1 MAASRPF
8 PGRSLAAGLIAFAL
22 FLPACGLAP
31 LPVSGPVPEPEA
43 ASLAAGAALA
53 PEAGNRAAAP
63 PLYFLTGRVAALAPG
78 AEAPALPDLLSASLP
93 TPLPVPPADPARIA
107 DVPPPQL
114 GQPLG
119 GQRHLCGFDLTP
131 ALALALRSLAAGD
144 PDQTLAALSASDRDP
159 DNPAA
164 LSWQA
169 ALLRARAELSRG
181 RPDLAEDA
189 AQRAA
194 TLEAGLT
201 GSDLLARAV
210 RAEIRFQA
218 GDLPR
223 AMADAWSV
231 AQALGTWTLPPGAP
245 AQAMDDPR
253 IGAAVLAQIQ
263 ASSTLGGALLA
274 LGRAAE
280 ANAWLDAAS
289 RMENVLFSLGT
300 RAETWA
306 GYPLTP
312 DLLAQRGLTLA
323 CLGAARMTQ
332 GLESESSFALA
343 EHFFHAAQVT
353 AGPPLAAAFRA
364 RGLFLSGK
372 DEAAEQAALTARALA
387 EGWDMMGLS
396 WRLDTLRG
404 QALARAGRE
413 SEAAEALRRAQ
424 RLADRLAGAVAP
436 SAATARLGLDSR
448 SLTLALSRLDESR
461 DDWDFLFQ
469 DAERGRARSVADRL
483 TLRRVGVGRQ
493 TEAVD
498 RLRAMDREIIAE
510 RQRKMAGAGAAG
522 SRERDLLYEREA
534 LLSALRGQDPELAD
548 LLGAQVLDLDAAKGS
563 LPLDATL
570 VFVLPVVPDEPL
582 RALFITD
589 DFIQLRQLPCTGS
602 ELSARLKEF
611 AALRADR
618 SQAGAQRA
626 VLDGLKAD
634 LGLDTWGRTSALFV
648 VPGGDVRLVP
658 WGALDLPFPVAVL
671 PSGGWLAR
679 QTLSL
684 SPDPKFTLLADPDT
698 AGLAPRLPNARA
710 EAQALAQAV
719 GGRALSGAQATEEA
733 LRALPAD
740 GSQVALL
747 SAWVLPDPVNP
758 LRTAVLLT
766 REGRAAPLSAERLLE
781 HPVGARVV
789 ALTASQTGLGLS
801 GGLLAR
807 TPAGM
812 DALERG
818 FFLGGASTVLSTLWP
833 VEDGASAFFV
843 SAFATALR
851 ASTPGEAWLSA
862 RDAARKAGYAP
873 AEYGAFVLSGSPGR
887 VVPADYQNPPK
898 GAAPGRKKSPAA
910 PLGKLQAPAKN
921 PSQIPGQTSAQA
933 PVQTSA
939 QARPKDETELADAPA
954 FPTRL
959 KTKARGQAV
968 AGAAVAGVAASALK
982 GATPDKAADTGAGAG
997 EAQAVSSTP
1006 DKAKGASAKTDK
1018 SAAKG
1023 KKAKSAKAAKGK
1035 AKAKAKKDAAKGK
1048 GTAAKPTD
1056 GQKAGQE

>member
-8 PGRSLAAGLIAFAL
+8 PGRSLAAGLIALAL

-31 LPVSGPVPEPEA
+31 LPVSGPVPDPEA
-43 ASLAAGAALA
+43 ANLAAAAALA

-63 PLYFLTGRVAALAPG
+63 PLYFLTGRLAAVAALAPG
-78 AEAPALPDLLSASLP
+78 AEAPALPDLLSA
-93 TPLPVPPADPARIA
+93 PLPVPPADPARIA

-131 ALALALRSLAAGD
+131 ALAQALRALAAGD
-144 PDQTLAALSASDRDP
+144 PGQTLAALDATDRDP

-169 ALLRARAELSRG
+169 AILRARAELLRG

-189 AQRAA
+189 ARRAA
-194 TLEAGLT
+194 SLEAGLT

-218 GDLPR
+218 GDLSR

-245 AQAMDDPR
+245 AQAMDDAR

-289 RMENVLFSLGT
+289 RMENVLFYLAT
-300 RAETWA
+300 RPETWE

-312 DLLAQRGLTLA
+312 DLLARRGLTLS

-332 GLESESSFALA
+332 GLEAESSFALA
-343 EHFFHAAQVT
+343 EHFFHAAQVV

-387 EGWDMMGLS
+387 EGWDMMDLS

-424 RLADRLAGAVAP
+424 RLADRLAGALAP

-448 SLTLALSRLDESR
+448 ALSLSLSRLDEGR

-469 DAERGRARSVADRL
+469 DAERGRARNTADRL

-534 LLSALRGQDPELAD
+534 LLSVLRDQDPELAD
-548 LLGAQVLDLDAAKGS
+548 LLGAQALDLDAAKGS

-570 VFVLPVVPDEPL
+570 VSVLPVVPDEPV

-589 DFIQLRQLPCTGS
+589 DFIQLRQLPCTGA

-611 AALRADR
+611 AALRGDR
-618 SQAGAQRA
+618 SRAEAQRA

-648 VPGGDVRLVP
+648 VPGGDVRLIP

-679 QTLSL
+679 QSLTL

-719 GGRALSGAQATEEA
+719 GGRTLSGAAATEEA

-747 SAWVLPDPVNP
+747 SAWVLPDPVHP
-758 LRTAVLLT
+758 LRTSVLLS
-766 REGRAAPLSAERLLE
+766 REGQAAPLSAERLLE

-801 GGLLAR
+801 GGLLAGS
-807 TPAGM
+807 PAGLA
-812 DALERG
+812 ALERG
-818 FFLGGASTVLSTLWP
+818 FFLGGASAVLSTLWP
-833 VEDGASAFFV
+833 VEDGASAFFI
-843 SAFATALR
+843 SAFAAALR
-851 ASTPGEAWLSA
+851 TATPGQAWLSA
-862 RDAARKAGYAP
+862 RDAAHSAGYAP

-887 VVPADYQNPPK
+887 VVPADYQNPAK
-898 GAAPGRKKSPAA
+898 GSAPGRKKSPAA
-910 PLGKLQAPAKN
+910 PLGKLQAPAKD
-921 PSQIPGQTSAQA
+921 PARIPGQTSAQA
-933 PVQTSA
+933 SGQP
-939 QARPKDETELADAPA
+939 RPQGESELADAPA

-959 KTKARGQAV
+959 QTKSRGKAAAVIAGADAATEKTAGKTKA
-968 AGAAVAGVAASALK
+968 
-982 GATPDKAADTGAGAG
+982 P
-997 EAQAVSSTP
+997 
-1006 DKAKGASAKTDK
+1006 
-1018 SAAKG
+1018 
-1023 KKAKSAKAAKGK
+1023 
-1035 AKAKAKKDAAKGK
+1035 AKGK
-1048 GTAAKPTD
+1048 GKTKGKGKPKGKGKAAKTGKQDSAP
-1056 GQKAGQE
+1056 AP